1 MLYQSDAL
9 CVLQHPHGVAEIR
22 FDSAGSVNKFD
33 QCTLVSF
40 SQALQCLEQLDGLTG
55 VVIGHNKADFIVG
68 ADITEFLPKFSL
80 PEQELSEWLAKANAI
95 FNRLEDL
102 NVPTVTVMRGFALG
116 GGCECALA
124 SDFRIADASLTIGLP
139 EVKLGIMPGF
149 GGSVRLPRLIGAD
162 NALLWITTG
171 KQHKAPAA
179 LAVGVIDAIVET
191 EQLQAAALAMLA
203 DARIGKLD
211 WQARRQQKLAPL
223 TLSAIEAS
231 MCFATANA
239 MVAAQAGH
247 HYPAPITAVK
257 AIEKAASL
265 ARDAAL
271 AVENKHFV
279 KLAKSDVAR
288 SLVGIFLNDQQLK
301 QVAKQLAKQGKP
313 VNKVAV
319 LGAGIMGGG
328 IAYQAASHDLAT
340 AMKDINQAAL
350 RLGMDEA
357 NKLLN
362 KQLDR
367 GRIDGQTLGETL
379 INITPTLSYDAIE
392 HADVVIEAVVEHPKI
407 KAQVLAETEQHVS
420 SDCILASNTS
430 TIPISLLA
438 QSLTNPE
445 RFCGMHFFNPVHR
458 MPLVEV
464 IRGEKTSEA
473 TLDTV
478 VALAHKMGKSAVVV
492 NDCPGFFVNRVLFPY
507 FFGFAHLIAKGVDFT
522 LIDNIMESQFGWP
535 MGPAYLLDVV
545 GIDTAHHA
553 GEVMAQGYPSR
564 MAKQQAD
571 CIDVFYQAQRYG
583 QKTGEGF
590 YHYSRD
596 AKGHINK
603 EIASFAYEL
612 LAQHFPSQ
620 VAMSAE
626 EVIDY
631 LMIPMVNEVIHCLDE
646 GIVASPAQADIA
658 LVYGL
663 GFPPFRGGAIA
674 WLQQVGLDAFI
685 AKADALSHLGS
696 LYQVPDSLRQKAAAG
711 EIYY

>member
-9 CVLQHPHGVAEIR
+9 SVIQHEHGIAEIR

-40 SQALQCLEQLDGLTG
+40 DQALQCLQGMSELSG
-55 VVIGHNKADFIVG
+55 VIVSHNKADFMVG
-68 ADITEFLPKFSL
+68 ADITEFLPKFAL
-80 PEQELSEWLAKANAI
+80 PDNELSEWLIKANDI

-102 NVPTVTVMRGFALG
+102 NVPTITAMRGFALG

-124 SDFRIADASLTIGLP
+124 SDYRIATSSLVIGLP

-171 KQHKAPAA
+171 KQFHAQAA
-179 LAVGVIDAIVET
+179 LAVGVLDAVVDHEH
-191 EQLQAAALAMLA
+191 LQHAALDMLRA
-203 DARIGKLD
+203 AIAGKLD
-211 WQARRQQKLAPL
+211 WQARRQQKKSPL
-223 TLSAIEAS
+223 TLSAVEAG

-239 MVAAQAGH
+239 MVAAKAGH

-257 AIEKAASL
+257 AIEKAAGL
-265 ARDAAL
+265 ARDEAL
-271 AVENKHFV
+271 MVENKHFV
-279 KLAKSDVAR
+279 KLAKTNVAR
-288 SLVGIFLNDQQLK
+288 SLVGIFLNDQNLK
-301 QVAKQLAKQGKP
+301 QQAKKIAKQGKD
-313 VNKVAV
+313 VQHLAV

-328 IAYQAASHDLAT
+328 IAYQGASNQLT
-340 AMKDINQAAL
+340 TVMKDINPGAL
-350 RLGMDEA
+350 KLGMREA

-362 KQLDR
+362 KQLER

-379 INITPTLSYDAIE
+379 INIIPSLHYGSLSN
-392 HADVVIEAVVEHPKI
+392 ADVVIEAVVEHPKV

-420 SDCILASNTS
+420 QDCVLASNTS
-430 TIPISLLA
+430 TIPISLLSR
-438 QSLTNPE
+438 SLTNPE

-464 IRGEKTSEA
+464 IRGDQTSEE
-473 TLDTV
+473 TINTV
-478 VALAHKMGKSAVVV
+478 VALASKMGKSAVVV

-507 FFGFAHLIAKGVDFT
+507 FFGFTYLIAKGVDFAQ
-522 LIDNIMESQFGWP
+522 IDKVMEGQFGWP

-553 GEVMAQGYPSR
+553 GEVMAQGYPTR
-564 MAKQQAD
+564 MAKQQTD
-571 CIDVFYQAQRYG
+571 CIDIFYQAQRFG
-583 QKTGEGF
+583 QKNGEGF
-590 YHYSRD
+590 YHYGRD
-596 AKGHINK
+596 KNGLFVK
-603 EIASFAYEL
+603 EIASSAYDL
-612 LAQHFPSQ
+612 LAQHYP
-620 VAMSAE
+620 VDAVIEDE
-626 EVIDY
+626 EIIDY
-631 LMIPMVNEVIHCLDE
+631 LMIPMVNEVLHCLDE
-646 GIVASPAQADIA
+646 GIIDCPAQADIA

-674 WLQQVGLDAFI
+674 WLQHLGLVEFI

-696 LYQVPDSLRQKAAAG
+696 LYQVPESLRQKAIAG